1 MNAFFTENYTQKLFI
16 AFKMAHSCCFGLR
29 GDLDFP
35 DFIQKKFYNI
45 NCWKDIWWRAFMWT
59 FECATRGRFY
69 EQNDSAF
76 LELINVNV
84 KGHWNNF
91 S

>member
-1 MNAFFTENYTQKLFI
+1 
-16 AFKMAHSCCFGLR
+16 
-29 GDLDFP
+29 
-35 DFIQKKFYNI
+35 
-45 NCWKDIWWRAFMWT
+45 MWT

-84 KGHWNNF
+84 KGH
-91 S
+91 